1 MFDLPASLRTWAL
14 ATDPRVWLVILVLGV
29 ATLGRSGILPPRW
42 LDILKPWRTRKPGHP
57 TKHQTPAE
65 GRTHPLRDPLFL
77 FLLVVSSSA
86 VIAWIVMSM
95 IVTARHAR

>member
-14 ATDPRVWLVILVLGV
+14 ATDPRVWLLILVLGA
-29 ATLGRSGILPPRW
+29 ATLGRSGVFRSQWFDL
-42 LDILKPWRTRKPGHP
+42 LKPWRTRKPDQATRNQAP
-57 TKHQTPAE
+57 PE

-77 FLLVVSSSA
+77 FLLVISSSA